1 MKIVIQ
7 RVKQAEVRVE
17 GKIVGEIG
25 LGMVIL
31 LGISKEDTKSEA
43 DYLVNKV
50 VQLRIFEDS
59 NQKMNC
65 SAKDINAEFLIV
77 SQFTLYGSC
86 SKGRR
91 PSFDKAAAPQK
102 AEQLYLY
109 FTEQLK
115 KNNLKVETGRFQAMM
130 EVDLINDG
138 PVTFVLEK
146 EYLK

>member
-7 RVKQAEVRVE
+7 RVKQAEVRVDNQ
-17 GKIVGEIG
+17 IVGQIG
-25 LGMVIL
+25 LGMVVL
-31 LGISKEDTKSEA
+31 LGINKTDTEMEA
-43 DYLVNKV
+43 NYLVDKII
-50 VQLRIFEDS
+50 QLRIFEDS

-65 SAKDINAEFLIV
+65 SANDINAEFLIV

-91 PSFDKAAAPQK
+91 PSFDKAASPQK
-102 AEQLYLY
+102 AEKLYLY
-109 FTEQLK
+109 FIEQLK
-115 KNNLKVETGRFQAMM
+115 KKNLKVETGQFQAMM

-146 EYLK
+146 ENLS